1 MAISFTI
8 AGIDRTPYIDYQSV
22 SIQDS
27 MESAADSCTFT
38 VRFQVS
44 TPSVG
49 NEIIITDGST
59 KVFGWII
66 TEVERVIVVITNRV
80 IPN

>member
-1 MAISFTI
+1 VAISFTI

-38 VRFQVS
+38 VRFQTS

-49 NEIIITDGST
+49 N
-59 KVFGWII
+59 
-66 TEVERVIVVITNRV
+66 
-80 IPN
+80 